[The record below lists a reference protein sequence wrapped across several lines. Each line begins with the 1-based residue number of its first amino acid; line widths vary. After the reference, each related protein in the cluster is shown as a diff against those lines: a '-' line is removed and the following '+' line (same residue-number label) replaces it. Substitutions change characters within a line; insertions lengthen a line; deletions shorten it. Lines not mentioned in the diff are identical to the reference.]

1 MNLSEHI
8 QPNTDSAIWIQEQV
22 KKLETEMDRVVEER
36 HLLVIENRKLKFAL
50 EEISNLSIR
59 WPLWDYQDLY
69 QVSKDTADTA
79 LEDNRRNVK

>member
-50 EEISNLSIR
+50 EEISNLSFR
-59 WPLWDYQDLY
+59 WPQWDYQDLY